1 MLIRL
6 LISLFFLITFFD
18 SSAQD
23 YQWGTSD
30 KYRKEDSLFLIWEHH
45 FISPSDS
52 DVLKNASIIL
62 DSLGKIKKERN
73 IHGHMY
79 MNSHKQKTDSLLNAY
94 QPIMNKIMDSLR
106 KDSTKSKTNKM
117 ILIPLDSINKEN
129 NNFIQ

>member
-1 MLIRL
+1 M
-6 LISLFFLITFFD
+6 
-18 SSAQD
+18 
-23 YQWGTSD
+23 
-30 KYRKEDSLFLIWEHH
+30 
-45 FISPSDS
+45 
-52 DVLKNASIIL
+52 LKNASIIL